1 MRIWGSCGCR
11 FGVGLVVAL
20 GGSANAADFYK
31 ATEKVRFAQISGFD
45 WSGVYVGGHYGY
57 TRGVA
62 HGNVPALPEVQADK
76 PIGSQFGGLQIG
88 YNRFL
93 NSGWLVGA
101 EADLSF
107 PSFLGSDEV
116 ARLRWT
122 AQGDLTER
130 MGYIGRLRGRV
141 GHTFGNWMGFAAG
154 GFAWSQARLIETPG
168 FAADEDKII
177 RTRPGWTLGAGV
189 ETAISSDWSVRLEY
203 LYDNFGTVDVV
214 FPSGSRSQSSFD
226 SHTLRVAL
234 NWFPKNA
241 ARDAEAAGG
250 RNVAPLID
258 PDNYNIHGQY
268 TFIGQGYPSFR
279 SPYQGEASL
288 AGSRQAQYTQ
298 SATGYIGLRLWEGGE
313 FYVNPEL
320 MQGFGLSDVRGLAG
334 FSNGEAQKS
343 NFPMPRLNVA
353 RAFVRQ
359 TFGLGGEQ
367 ETLPDGPNQLAGKY
381 DISRITVTAGKFA
394 VPDAFGGNIYANDP
408 RTTFLNWN
416 VYGNGSYDWTMDKL
430 SWTWGAFVDFNQ
442 KSWAFRTGY
451 FLLPTFSNDNRFDTH
466 IPERGQYTAE
476 LELRYS
482 LFAQPGKLRLFGW
495 LNHGTMGGYLDAL
508 ALPLNSPNYPD
519 IALTRRTRTNYGIV
533 ASLEQAITSDL
544 GVFSRATWSPGLTEI
559 LGWTDCSESLSF
571 GTVLAGTAWGR
582 PDDKIGI
589 AGVVEGLSPE
599 ARAYFAAGGI
609 GILIGDGQLNYRRE
623 KIVEAYYAYR
633 LNKWSTLTADYQFIE
648 NPAYNADR
656 GPVHIFSGRFHAE
669 F

>member
-1 MRIWGSCGCR
+1 MSIRGSRAYQIG
-11 FGVGLVVAL
+11 FGLAVAL
-20 GGSANAADFYK
+20 GGGEAIAADFYK
-31 ATEKVRFAQISGFD
+31 AKEGVRFAQVTQFD
-45 WSGVYVGGHYGY
+45 WTGLYVGAHYGY
-57 TRGVA
+57 ARGAA
-62 HGNVPALPEVQADK
+62 HGNVPALPDQQAYK
-76 PIGSQFGGLQIG
+76 PIGSQFAGLQIG
-88 YNRFL
+88 YNHFL
-93 NSGWLVGA
+93 SSGWLVGA

-122 AQGDLTER
+122 AQGGDLTER
-130 MGYIGRLRGRV
+130 IGYIGRLRGRV
-141 GHTFGNWMGFAAG
+141 GHTFGNWMGFAAA

-168 FAADEDKII
+168 FGADEDKII
-177 RTRPGWTLGAGV
+177 RTRPGWTLGLGA
-189 ETAISSDWSVRLEY
+189 ETALASDWSVRLEY
-203 LYDNFGTVDVV
+203 LYDSLGTVDAT
-214 FPSGSRSQSSFD
+214 FPSGSRSISTFD
-226 SHTLRVAL
+226 SHTLRIAL

-241 ARDAEAAGG
+241 VRQEATGE
-250 RNVAPLID
+250 RVAPLID

-268 TFIGQGYPSFR
+268 TFIGQGYPSFH
-279 SPYQGEASL
+279 SPYQGPSSL

-313 FYVNPEL
+313 FYFNPEL

-367 ETLPDGPNQLAGKY
+367 ETLADGPNQLAGKY
-381 DISRITVTAGKFA
+381 DISRITVTAGKLA

-416 VYGNGSYDWTMDKL
+416 IYGNGSYDWTMDKL

-442 KSWAFRTGY
+442 KNWAFRTGY
-451 FLLPTFSNDNRFDTH
+451 FLLPVFSNDNRFDTNVLT
-466 IPERGQYTAE
+466 RGQYTAE

-482 LFAQPGKLRLFGW
+482 LFTQPGKLRLFGW
-495 LNHGTMGGYLDAL
+495 LNHGTMGGYLDAV

-519 IALTRRTRTNYGIV
+519 IALTRRVRTNYGFV
-533 ASLEQAITSDL
+533 ASLEQAITSDF
-544 GVFSRATWSPGLTEI
+544 GVFSRASWSPGRTEI
-559 LGWTDCSESLSF
+559 IGWTDCSESLSF
-571 GTVLAGTAWGR
+571 GTVLAGTSWGR
-582 PDDKIGI
+582 PDDKIGV
-589 AGVVEGLSPE
+589 AGVIEGLSRE
-599 ARAYFAAGGI
+599 ARTYFEAGGI

-623 KIVEAYYAYR
+623 KILEAYYAYR
-633 LNKWSTLTADYQFIE
+633 LNKWATLTADYQFIQ